1 MPGFKSLR
9 KRISIM
15 ASVGSH
21 ARLKASGA
29 ESSDQQPVFKRFIIE
44 FVKALGMDD
53 RKAFRFWCRGLIPTE
68 ELSHIEVEDDGGLFK
83 LIEFLQ
89 DNNHLSLNDM
99 SFLKKFL
106 SGAKRL
112 DLLKALEKAEL
123 TVVISKILDHYK
135 FKVFYQGSDS
145 AARNFYADAVQLL
158 VSIKEKS
165 QELKQVRRTG
175 DGVLHSVFGRVIHD
189 YLQSH
194 ELSWSKVTAVLVI
207 LAEISTEAD
216 EEDLQA
222 TTELLAES
230 ISKLGGMV
238 SFNTIIPFSVTKN
251 GAIPVN
257 TTARTENKD
266 IRVINLYLSDMI
278 DNQK

>member
-1 MPGFKSLR
+1 
-9 KRISIM
+9 M
-15 ASVGSH
+15 ASGGSS

-53 RKAFRFWCRGLIPTE
+53 RKAFRFWCRGLIPTA

-89 DNNHLSLNDM
+89 DNNHLSFNDM
-99 SFLKKFL
+99 SFLKEFL
-106 SGAKRL
+106 SVAKRL

-123 TVVISKILDHYK
+123 TIVISKILDHYK
-135 FKVFYQGSDS
+135 FNVFYQGSDS
-145 AARNFYADAVQLL
+145 AGGNFYAYVVQLL

-165 QELKQVRRTG
+165 QELEQVRRTG
-175 DGVLHSVFGRVIHD
+175 DGVLHSVFGHVIHD
-189 YLQSH
+189 YLLSH

-207 LAEISTEAD
+207 LAGISTEAD

-222 TTELLAES
+222 TTESLAES

-266 IRVINLYLSDMI
+266 IRVINLYLSDMM

>member
-9 KRISIM
+9 NFFSIM
-15 ASVGSH
+15 ASGGSK

-44 FVKALGMDD
+44 FVKALSMDD

-68 ELSHIEVEDDGGLFK
+68 ELSYIEVEDDGGLFK

-89 DNNHLSLNDM
+89 DNNHLSFNDM

-112 DLLKALEKAEL
+112 DLLKALKKAEL
-123 TVVISKILDHYK
+123 TIVISEILYHYK
-135 FKVFYQGSDS
+135 IKVFYQGSDS
-145 AARNFYADAVQLL
+145 AASNFYADVVQLL

-165 QELKQVRRTG
+165 QELEQVRRTG
-175 DGVLHSVFGRVIHD
+175 DGELHSVFGRVIHD
-189 YLQSH
+189 YLLSH

-238 SFNTIIPFSVTKN
+238 SFNTIIPFSATKN

-257 TTARTENKD
+257 TTTHT
-266 IRVINLYLSDMI
+266 
-278 DNQK
+278 

>member
-89 DNNHLSLNDM
+89 DNNHLSFNDM

-189 YLQSH
+189 YLSH

-238 SFNTIIPFSVTKN
+238 SFNSIIHVSFLSV
-251 GAIPVN
+251 
-257 TTARTENKD
+257 
-266 IRVINLYLSDMI
+266 
-278 DNQK
+278 